1 MAANALF
8 NFPASLRLSTP
19 LPSLPLLLCV
29 CIYWLFA
36 QNYEI
41 ISTWVQLPQ
50 AHTHTQAATYC
61 NALQTHTHKQRDR
74 HTQPCGWIA
83 CCTSIFEFCCF
94 IISWRIACNLSLPLP
109 LSVSL
114 YDWFLGFYV
123 LGIGI
128 IIISRLATLGN
139 LWPLA
144 LENIG
149 FSFPSSCS
157 PISQHIIKFNFWLF
171 DCPNVFSNCLFSF
184 LSLCVCASQHDGPTC
199 CNLFGARMRHI
210 IYKISLDPASDMGA
224 PHICQKSQR

>member
-1 MAANALF
+1 MRF
-8 NFPASLRLSTP
+8 SIFQPAYVCLP
-19 LPSLPLLLCV
+19 LSLPCLSFCV
-29 CIYWLFA
+29 CVSIDCLRRTMRLLA
-36 QNYEI
+36 LGCSCRRRTLTHRQPHI
-41 ISTWVQLPQ
+41 ATPSK
-50 AHTHTQAATYC
+50 HTHTET
-61 NALQTHTHKQRDR
+61 DR

-128 IIISRLATLGN
+128 IIIISRLAALGN

-149 FSFPSSCS
+149 FSFSLLLFPHL
-157 PISQHIIKFNFWLF
+157 PAHYQIQFLVVWL
-171 DCPNVFSNCLFSF
+171 P
-184 LSLCVCASQHDGPTC
+184 
-199 CNLFGARMRHI
+199 
-210 IYKISLDPASDMGA
+210 
-224 PHICQKSQR
+224 